1 MYKNADEG
9 VGRSYSFE
17 ENMPSFSRRKQY
29 AIHQEKSNGGLPV
42 ALHSAS
48 LSPVAGGGVSATL
61 PLSRSGIRSSQGK
74 SMKRR
79 FGTMKGRSSTKR
91 KRTRTARPEHRQPL
105 ITTDSMVLHE
115 LIPSLPMPNEMEL
128 NVLFAQIV
136 VS

>member
-1 MYKNADEG
+1 
-9 VGRSYSFE
+9 
-17 ENMPSFSRRKQY
+17 MPSFSRRKQY

-42 ALHSAS
+42 PLHSAS
-48 LSPVAGGGVSATL
+48 LSPVPGGHGAFGGMSATL
-61 PLSRSGIRSSQGK
+61 PLSRSGIRSSKGK

-91 KRTRTARPEHRQPL
+91 KRNRTARPEHKQPL
-105 ITTDSMVLHE
+105 IATDSMILHE
-115 LIPSLPMPNEMEL
+115 LVPSLPMPSEMEL